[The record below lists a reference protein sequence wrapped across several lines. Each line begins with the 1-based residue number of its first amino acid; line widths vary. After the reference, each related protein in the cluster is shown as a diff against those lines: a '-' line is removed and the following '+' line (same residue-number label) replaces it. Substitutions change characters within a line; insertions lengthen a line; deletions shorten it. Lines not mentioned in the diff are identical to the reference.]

1 VAKIRL
7 EAVIYSSQKEVVP
20 YSLVAGDDWAVR
32 KWSKY
37 HIISMSD
44 GTSAMLKT
52 QDVDYGSD
60 RRRAKVAFRMD
71 IDL

>member
-1 VAKIRL
+1 M
-7 EAVIYSSQKEVVP
+7 IYGSQKELVP
-20 YSLVAGDDWAVR
+20 YSLVVGDDWAVR

-44 GTSAMLKT
+44 GASAMPKPSMLT
-52 QDVDYGSD
+52 TGSD
-60 RRRAKVAFRMD
+60 RGRARVAFRMD